1 MIKYLFVSIF
11 LINLVSCGYPDV
23 DSVPDFKNVNL
34 TEEELTDFCTNTHTI
49 KKNIDK
55 CINDNK
61 SND

>member
-34 TEEELTDFCTNTHTI
+34 TEEELTDFCTNTNTI

>member
-34 TEEELTDFCTNTHTI
+34 TEEELTDFCTNTYTI

-61 SND
+61 RND